1 MPAKPD
7 DAVLHGFGERI
18 RTLRNR
24 SGLTQAELA
33 NEIKVTKQ
41 AISWWEQGFTPDC
54 SALALYR
61 ASIVLN
67 TTMEYLIA
75 GKSFLS
81 TVCSNTMNQA
91 LDETRNEE
99 IEHEMMD
106 QATARDEMPETM
118 EELADAEYIESMS
131 EAEVDQATLD
141 AGRDPNA
148 VVEKALKS
156 IEVSHD

>member
-7 DAVLHGFGERI
+7 SEVLYGFGERI

-24 SGLTQAELA
+24 AGLSQAELA

-61 ASIVLN
+61 ASMVLN

-81 TVCSNTMNQA
+81 TVCSNTMN
-91 LDETRNEE
+91 
-99 IEHEMMD
+99 

-141 AGRDPNA
+141 AGRDPDA